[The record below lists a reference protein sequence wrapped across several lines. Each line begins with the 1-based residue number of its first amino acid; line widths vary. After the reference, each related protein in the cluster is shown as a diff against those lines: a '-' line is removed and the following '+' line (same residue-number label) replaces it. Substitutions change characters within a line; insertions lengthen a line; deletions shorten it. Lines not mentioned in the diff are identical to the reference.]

1 MDTRS
6 ENIATNVVIPRLHKE
21 MLKLLSRKTRITQ
34 SEYMREAVIDL
45 LHKYGNEFK
54 GTRFDSALELKGEV
68 NRET

>member
-1 MDTRS
+1 MDTRN

-21 MLKLLSRKTRITQ
+21 MLQLLSRKTRITQ

-45 LHKYGNEFK
+45 LHKYRDEFK
-54 GTRFDSALELKGEV
+54 DTRFDSVLGLKGDM